1 MDKKTPPK
9 VGIISLGC
17 PKALVDSER
26 ILTKLGAE
34 GYEITEKYDD
44 ANVVLVNTC
53 GFIDSARTESLEAIQ
68 EAMAENGRVIVTGC
82 LGIDEGAI
90 REVAPNVLS
99 VTGPHQYEQVVQAVH
114 DAVPP
119 AHDPYVDLVGPEGM
133 KLTPRHYSYLKI
145 SEGCNHSCKFCIIP
159 DIRGPLDSRPVGDV
173 LREAE
178 RLVESGVKE
187 LLVISQDTSAYGL
200 DLGYAESE
208 WRGQPVKTDMYNL
221 ANALGDLGAWVRLH
235 YVYPYPHVDNVI
247 ELMADGKILP
257 YLDIPFQHASANVL
271 KAMRRPAHQ
280 EKLLERIDRWREI
293 CPDIV
298 LRSTFIV
305 GFPGETEEDFETLL
319 DFLEDAQ
326 LDRVGCFQYENIEG
340 AQANDLPDHVDA
352 EDKLSRWERFMELS
366 QDISERKLLDRI
378 GQQMEVLI
386 DDVDDNGAVG
396 RSYADSPEIDGNVYL
411 DGATGLQPG
420 DMVKAT
426 ITKSGA
432 YDLWGKVEE
441 NSTAD

>member
-1 MDKKTPPK
+1 MDQKTPPK

-34 GYEITEKYDD
+34 GYEITDAYED

-53 GFIDSARTESLEAIQ
+53 GFIDSARQESLEAIQ

-82 LGIDEGAI
+82 LGLDEGAI

-99 VTGPHQYEQVVQAVH
+99 VSGPHQYEQVVEAVH

-119 AHDPYVDLVGPEGM
+119 LHDPFVDLVGPEGM

-145 SEGCNHSCKFCIIP
+145 SEGCNHHCKFCIIP
-159 DIRGPLDSRPVGDV
+159 DIRGPLVSRPAGDV
-173 LREAE
+173 LAEAE
-178 RLVESGVKE
+178 RLVDSGVKE

-200 DLGYAESE
+200 DLGYAQSH
-208 WRGQPVKTDMYNL
+208 WRDKAVTTDMFNL
-221 ANALGDLGAWVRLH
+221 AEALGDLGAWVRLH
-235 YVYPYPHVDNVI
+235 YVYPYPNVDNVI

-257 YLDIPFQHASANVL
+257 YLDIPFQHASPNVL
-271 KAMRRPAHQ
+271 KSMARPAHA
-280 EKLLERIDRWREI
+280 EKVLERIEDWRTM
-293 CPDIV
+293 CPDIAI
-298 LRSTFIV
+298 RSTFIV
-305 GFPGETEEDFETLL
+305 GYPGETEQDFEMLL

-326 LDRVGCFQYENIEG
+326 LDRVGCFQYENVEG
-340 AQANDLPDHVDA
+340 AQANALPDHVDA
-352 EDKLSRWERFMELS
+352 DDKLSRWERVMELS
-366 QDISERKLLDRI
+366 QDISERKLLDRV
-378 GQQMEVLI
+378 GQTLDILI
-386 DDVDDNGAVG
+386 DDITDDGAVG
-396 RSYADSPEIDGNVYL
+396 RSYADSPEIDGQVYL
-411 DGATGLQPG
+411 DGETDLKPG

-432 YDLWGKVEE
+432 YDLWGEVTKK
-441 NSTAD
+441 S

>member
-119 AHDPYVDLVGPEGM
+119 AHDPYVDLVGPKGM